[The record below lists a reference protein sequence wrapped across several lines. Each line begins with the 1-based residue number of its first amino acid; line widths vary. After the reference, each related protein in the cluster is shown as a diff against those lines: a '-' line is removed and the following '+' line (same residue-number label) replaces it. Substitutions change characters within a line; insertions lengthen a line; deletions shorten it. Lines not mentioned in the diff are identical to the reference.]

1 MLRMLAWTLPG
12 ATRADLPMSAGG
24 GDGDGV
30 QLVVGP
36 QSVFTPHPPLLL
48 LLLLLLVVVMR
59 AAAAAADWTGL
70 SIKQRDIGRSA
81 LPAGACRRSAA
92 LPAPAL
98 ALLMTNFARA
108 SPGAVKTARCVLV
121 AAAVAALV
129 SSAPAVEP
137 TAVASCALHDTV
149 CDIAVCTAI
158 GHSSAPLDAPAGML
172 SATAARPA
180 TAAFLG
186 NEPTFS
192 ASAFLQQTHHQL
204 YYHIQ

>member
-1 MLRMLAWTLPG
+1 MLAWTLPG

-30 QLVVGP
+30 QLVAGP
-36 QSVFTPHPPLLL
+36 QSVFTPHPLLL
-48 LLLLLLVVVMR
+48 MVVMR
-59 AAAAAADWTGL
+59 AATPAAAAADWTGL
-70 SIKQRDIGRSA
+70 SIKQRDIGRSG
-81 LPAGACRRSAA
+81 LRAGACRRTAA
-92 LPAPAL
+92 PPPPAL
-98 ALLMTNFARA
+98 DLLMTNFARA

-121 AAAVAALV
+121 AAALAASV

-137 TAVASCALHDTV
+137 TALASSALHDTV
-149 CDIAVCTAI
+149 CDTALCTAI
-158 GHSSAPLDAPAGML
+158 GHSTAPLDAAAGML

-180 TAAFLG
+180 TAAVLG

>member
-24 GDGDGV
+24 GDGV

-36 QSVFTPHPPLLL
+36 QSVFTPHPLLL
-48 LLLLLLVVVMR
+48 MVVVMR
-59 AAAAAADWTGL
+59 AAAAADWTGL
-70 SIKQRDIGRSA
+70 SIKQRDIGRSG
-81 LPAGACRRSAA
+81 LRAGACRRSAA
-92 LPAPAL
+92 PPPPPAV
-98 ALLMTNFARA
+98 ALLMTTFARA

-121 AAAVAALV
+121 AAAVAASV
-129 SSAPAVEP
+129 SSAPTLEP
-137 TAVASCALHDTV
+137 TALASSALHDTV

-158 GHSSAPLDAPAGML
+158 GHSTAPLDAAAGML

>member
-24 GDGDGV
+24 GDGV

-36 QSVFTPHPPLLL
+36 QSVFTLLL
-48 LLLLLLVVVMR
+48 MVVVMMR

-70 SIKQRDIGRSA
+70 SIKQRDIGRSR

-121 AAAVAALV
+121 AAAVAASV

-137 TAVASCALHDTV
+137 TALASCALHDTV

-180 TAAFLG
+180 TLPTTTAAFLG
-186 NEPTFS
+186 NEPIFS
-192 ASAFLQQTHHQL
+192 ASAFLQQTHHQF
-204 YYHIQ
+204 YYYIQ